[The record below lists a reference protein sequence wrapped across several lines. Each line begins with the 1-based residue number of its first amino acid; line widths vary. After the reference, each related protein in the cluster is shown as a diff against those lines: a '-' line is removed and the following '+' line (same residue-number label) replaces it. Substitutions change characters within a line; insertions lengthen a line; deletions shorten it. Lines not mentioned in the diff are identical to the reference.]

1 MNQSLCLVP
10 RKLSQNQ
17 QTKFFQNFQN
27 LGKNQIFFSKIE
39 KYFFLNSI
47 QNCLKRILNQKSW
60 NRFCR
65 GDPGDR
71 SIFSSKSRQ
80 KAPSGPFVGLIV
92 AVLVHMKWDTFQKD
106 IIYYLHYNHS
116 WFWWHCCRFQQIF
129 VIFWRFFCRFSKIL
143 RWVLAKT
150 FLKIITS

>member
-1 MNQSLCLVP
+1 MPGPPKIEPKSANKNFSKFSKFGEKSDFFFKN
-10 RKLSQNQ
+10 RK
-17 QTKFFQNFQN
+17 
-27 LGKNQIFFSKIE
+27 IFFLK
-39 KYFFLNSI
+39 SI
-47 QNCLKRILNQKSW
+47 QNCLKRILNRKSW

-71 SIFSSKSRQ
+71 SIFSSISRQ

-92 AVLVHMKWDTFQKD
+92 AVVVHMKWDTFQKD